1 MKPEHVRRSRIERI
15 TLKNRILFLFAAV
28 ALIPFLLS
36 CYLSYRTIHSILTTK
51 LQSGIQSNLKQ
62 VTLSLENTLSNLNH
76 VSQQLAFEGSIGKQ
90 LEQLMLADQP
100 YDRSY
105 LTDQIKNQ
113 LNLIAF
119 TNPNIGLS
127 MYYFREDDTYLFETM
142 GVKDSFDPEKL
153 PIMASYYGITY
164 FGPHISNDRFND
176 QYVLSALRKVD
187 LPERED
193 AYVYVETGFNL
204 TQSILD
210 LDDVSKNTAHLI
222 LDNHGRI
229 SYSELR
235 DAFPENAKFPV
246 SGQLSE
252 PSTTSGIASGY
263 YWYQQYSN
271 QGWSVVSLVSKADY
285 DQEKNRW
292 IMQMV
297 LLTVLFAAVSLAIGW
312 LLWKMVY
319 RPLSQ
324 FHREMKQMLNSNFD
338 VVEANSRIP
347 EFEMLLTQFGR
358 MKSHIA
364 RLYSEVEL
372 KEKRRADLEIEKLLY
387 QINPHFLMNTLDT
400 AHWLAVMNG
409 QEEIDRLVTSLNKLL
424 YYNLR
429 MGGQSST
436 IREEIDSL
444 KQYLILQQIRYNFQ
458 FDVGIHIDDKLLNV
472 PVPRFILQP
481 LVENSLYHGLDDK
494 GRIEVEVSRHNNR
507 LEISIRDN
515 GRGISEEKIK
525 ALLEQEQA
533 ERHRVGMG
541 IGMNYVK
548 RMLESYYEGQASM
561 NVSSEPGQGTWI
573 VIELPIHCEGEEKS

>member
-1 MKPEHVRRSRIERI
+1 MNTDHVRKSRIERI
-15 TLKNRILFLFAAV
+15 SLKNRILFLFSAV
-28 ALIPFLLS
+28 ALIPFLFS
-36 CYLSYRTIHSILTTK
+36 CYLSYRTINSILTTK

-90 LEQLMLADQP
+90 LEQLMIEDQP
-100 YDRSY
+100 YDRSD
-105 LTDQIKNQ
+105 LTDQIKYQ

-127 MYYFREDDTYLFETM
+127 MYYFRDDGIYLFETM
-142 GVKDSFDPEKL
+142 GVKDSFDPDKL

-187 LPERED
+187 LPERDD
-193 AYVYVETGFNL
+193 AYIYSESSFKL

-210 LDDVSKNTAHLI
+210 LDGISKNTAHLI
-222 LDNHGRI
+222 LDNHGRV
-229 SYSELR
+229 SYSELE
-235 DAFPENAKFPV
+235 DVFPENTTFSVPDDTSLAV
-246 SGQLSE
+246 S
-252 PSTTSGIASGY
+252 TSGIASGY
-263 YWYQQYSN
+263 YWYRQYSN

-285 DQEKNRW
+285 NQEKNHW
-292 IMQMV
+292 MMQMF
-297 LLTVLFAAVSLAIGW
+297 LLTLLFAAVSLAIGW

-324 FHREMKQMLNSNFD
+324 FHREMKQMLNSNFN
-338 VVEANSRIP
+338 VVDANSRIP

-358 MKSHIA
+358 MKAHIA

-429 MGGQSST
+429 KGGQSST

-444 KQYLILQQIRYNFQ
+444 RQYLILQKIRYNFQ
-458 FDVGIHIDDKLLNV
+458 FDVHMHIDDELLNV
-472 PVPRFILQP
+472 SVPRFILQP

-494 GRIEVEVSRHNNR
+494 GRIEVEVSRHNNK

-548 RMLESYYEGQASM
+548 RMLESYYEGQASLS
-561 NVSSEPGQGTWI
+561 VSSEPGKGTQI
-573 VIELPIHCEGEEKS
+573 VIQLPIQCKKEEPS

>member
-1 MKPEHVRRSRIERI
+1 MKPEHVLKSRIERI
-15 TLKNRILFLFAAV
+15 TLKNRILLLFAAV

-36 CYLSYRTIHSILTTK
+36 CYLSYRTINSILTTK

-127 MYYFREDDTYLFETM
+127 MYYFREDDSYLFETM
-142 GVKDSFDPEKL
+142 GVKDSFDPAKL

-193 AYVYVETGFNL
+193 AYVYIETGFNL

-235 DAFPENAKFPV
+235 DAFPENANFPV
-246 SGQLSE
+246 SGHLSE
-252 PSTTSGIASGY
+252 SSTTSGIASGY

-292 IMQMV
+292 MMQMV

-324 FHREMKQMLNSNFD
+324 FHREMKLMLNSNFN
-338 VVEANSRIP
+338 VVDADSRIP

-458 FDVGIHIDDKLLNV
+458 FDVRIHIDDKLLNV

-494 GRIEVEVSRHNNR
+494 GRIEVEVSRHNDG
-507 LEISIRDN
+507 LQILIRDN

-525 ALLEQEQA
+525 ELLEQEQA

-561 NVSSEPGQGTWI
+561 SVSSELGQGTWI
-573 VIELPIHCEGEEKS
+573 VIELPIHCEGEENS

>member
-1 MKPEHVRRSRIERI
+1 MDREHVQKSRIERI
-15 TLKNRILFLFAAV
+15 TLKNRILLLFAAV

-36 CYLSYRTIHSILTTK
+36 CYLSYNTINSILTTK

-90 LEQLMLADQP
+90 LEQLMIADQP

-105 LTDQIKNQ
+105 LTDQIKYQ

-127 MYYFREDDTYLFETM
+127 MYYFREDGNVLFETM
-142 GVKDSFDPEKL
+142 GVKDSFDPDQL
-153 PIMASYYGITY
+153 PIMAEYYGITY

-187 LPERED
+187 LPERGD
-193 AYVYVETGFNL
+193 AYVYIESGFNL

-222 LDNHGRI
+222 LDNHGRV

-235 DAFPENAKFPV
+235 DVFPENAAFPA
-246 SGQLSE
+246 SDN
-252 PSTTSGIASGY
+252 PSLTAAASGITSGY
-263 YWYQQYSN
+263 YWYRQFSN
-271 QGWSVVSLVSKADY
+271 QGWSVVSLISKADY

-292 IMQMV
+292 VMQMV

-324 FHREMKQMLNSNFD
+324 FHREMKQMLNSNFN
-338 VVEANSRIP
+338 VVDANSRIP

-429 MGGQSST
+429 KGGQSST

-444 KQYLILQQIRYNFQ
+444 RQYLILQQIRYNFQ
-458 FDVGIHIDDKLLNV
+458 FDVCIHIDDELLNV
-472 PVPRFILQP
+472 SVPRFILQP

-494 GRIEVEVSRHNNR
+494 GRIEVEVSRHNGW

-525 ALLEQEQA
+525 VLLEQEQV

-548 RMLESYYEGQASM
+548 RMLESYYEGHASL
-561 NVSSEPGQGTWI
+561 VVTSEPGKGTRI
-573 VIELPIHCEGEEKS
+573 VIGLPIQCKGEGPS